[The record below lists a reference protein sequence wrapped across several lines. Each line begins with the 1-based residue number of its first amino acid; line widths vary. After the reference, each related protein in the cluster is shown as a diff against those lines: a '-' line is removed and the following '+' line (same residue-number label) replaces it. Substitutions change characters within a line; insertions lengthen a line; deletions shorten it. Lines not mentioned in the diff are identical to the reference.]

1 MLPPQLL
8 NKYWVHPLSPISPF
22 SKQTNKD
29 LTTQNLDRE
38 SEPPFPAWLP
48 LTTDVGGAPGNLK
61 ERYLGKTKNT
71 TSCTKYTILN
81 TNTNAHPCG
90 RRPGKSQRNVEIS
103 QKCQKHNLKYIISN
117 TNTSMAW
124 QDLNWLPWIWRRC
137 DMSVKWVIF
146 RWDVPSWCGRGHLS
160 TTLTQSNSF
169 ICAGKN
175 KIVTNLTQTAHNVIA
190 DCCFAVQW
198 SL

>member
-8 NKYWVHPLSPISPF
+8 NKYWVHPLSSISPF

-48 LTTDVGGAPGNLK
+48 LTTHVGGAPGNLK
-61 ERYLGKTKNT
+61 ETLRY
-71 TSCTKYTILN
+71 
-81 TNTNAHPCG
+81 
-90 RRPGKSQRNVEIS
+90 QE
-103 QKCQKHNLKYIISN
+103 KCQKHNLKYIILN

-124 QDLNWLPWIWRRC
+124 QDLNWLPWMWRKC